1 MGGGFRSVVGGQSL
15 EKARRVMSTITDDD
29 RDFHEAMALLR
40 SARRQSRIAK
50 IAMWAALAICWF
62 VIAGRFF
69 TSS

>member
-1 MGGGFRSVVGGQSL
+1 
-15 EKARRVMSTITDDD
+15 MSTITDDD

-62 VIAGRFF
+62 VIAGR
-69 TSS
+69 SLHRPSQKC